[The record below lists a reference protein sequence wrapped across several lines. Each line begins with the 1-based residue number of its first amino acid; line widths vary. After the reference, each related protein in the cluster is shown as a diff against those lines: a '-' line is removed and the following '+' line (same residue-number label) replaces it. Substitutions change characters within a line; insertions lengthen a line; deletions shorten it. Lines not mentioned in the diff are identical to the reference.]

1 MTNSNPHSVLYYPTI
16 EFQSIEWVKKALL
29 FWDHVYRIVPQGYIP
44 QDSQEILLLKEHD
57 LIIDIPVSD
66 GEKIKAAKSFLKFL
80 KSLVNL
86 PSGLGEQNNDRL
98 NKNKVD
104 SRLLRLFDAIADDF
118 DFKSD
123 SDWFYF
129 PANIARGYMFTLAQ
143 TIAESRHL
151 VRATDNLDIW
161 SVSPYFTEK
170 GNFPFEDV
178 PYKNGNEG
186 VYCSLMIEEALP
198 TNAGVLSA
206 SEIINFNIK
215 RKDER
220 TLFRNHI
227 NELVYRLP
235 LIKSREQWDDEM
247 NFLLENFERDKE
259 EYKKSYGKLGRVFKN
274 SVIAVGVPTYLT
286 AIGSQIF
293 EDNTQLL
300 PSLAIAAIATISNFN
315 LIKKNRNPSYA
326 SYLIDIKGKANQIPN
341 IASQY
346 LHEFIN
352 D

>member
-1 MTNSNPHSVLYYPTI
+1 
-16 EFQSIEWVKKALL
+16 
-29 FWDHVYRIVPQGYIP
+29 
-44 QDSQEILLLKEHD
+44 
-57 LIIDIPVSD
+57 
-66 GEKIKAAKSFLKFL
+66 
-80 KSLVNL
+80 
-86 PSGLGEQNNDRL
+86 
-98 NKNKVD
+98 
-104 SRLLRLFDAIADDF
+104 
-118 DFKSD
+118 
-123 SDWFYF
+123 
-129 PANIARGYMFTLAQ
+129 
-143 TIAESRHL
+143 
-151 VRATDNLDIW
+151 
-161 SVSPYFTEK
+161 
-170 GNFPFEDV
+170 
-178 PYKNGNEG
+178 
-186 VYCSLMIEEALP
+186 
-198 TNAGVLSA
+198 
-206 SEIINFNIK
+206 
-215 RKDER
+215 
-220 TLFRNHI
+220 
-227 NELVYRLP
+227 
-235 LIKSREQWDDEM
+235 M